1 MITLQKF
8 SSTIV
13 VIEKQMLTD
22 KRNSSFIEKVFP
34 HSIINVYDN
43 SELIKSI
50 IGLLQEWFPR
60 DENGFCN
67 IEHYCYDL
75 NFGKLNG
82 EDVLSIENLYFKLT
96 TAT

>member
-8 SSTIV
+8 SHAIAI
-13 VIEKQMLTD
+13 IEKQMLTD

-34 HSIINVYDN
+34 CSVVGVYDN

-50 IGLLQEWFPR
+50 IGLLQEWFPK
-60 DENGFCN
+60 DKNNQCE
-67 IEHYCYDL
+67 IERFCYDL

-82 EDVLSIENLYFKLT
+82 DVVLTVENLYFKLT
-96 TAT
+96 NKK